1 MISNLKTP
9 YLIACS
15 DGVLSDLEKIYIK
28 NVALHLGIDPEIL
41 KDFDDDEPE
50 LVLPDKQYK
59 LYSMFHRLVI
69 IVMIDTEADANEK
82 RYCFNLGIRMGLH
95 PNVVGEILEHVV
107 QHGSFKTNPA
117 DVIGIFKKY
126 LS

>member
-1 MISNLKTP
+1 M
-9 YLIACS
+9 
-15 DGVLSDLEKIYIK
+15 LSDLEKTYIK
-28 NVALHLGIDPEIL
+28 NVAQHLGIDTEIL

-82 RYCFNLGIRMGLH
+82 HYCFNLGIKMGLH
-95 PNVVGEILEHVV
+95 PNAVGEIIEHAVE
-107 QHGSFKTNPA
+107 HGSFKTNPT